1 MDGPISKS
9 STKWTWQIIF
19 LKRLELWLFTSS
31 SNSESEANL
40 VYIVTRTVTEKKKSS
55 KLGFVGEVR
64 DRAGSLGKE

>member
-31 SNSESEANL
+31 RNSESEANL
-40 VYIVTRTVTEKKKSS
+40 VYIVTRTVTEKKK
-55 KLGFVGEVR
+55 EQ
-64 DRAGSLGKE
+64 